1 MSFWSSLLSLFRKV
15 LSHFSPAM
23 LLITISLELLA
34 AGSSL
39 YNSCLLLV
47 TTEQL
52 HMSSW
57 RLSTSLMGML
67 VEVIEKEK
75 RTLVILVSRKKTAM
89 TLQLF
94 LGHLAWSPLIR
105 PKDNSCTCRKHNN
118 EIMKLKV
125 CLVLWVLHRS
135 VKLILKNR

>member
-1 MSFWSSLLSLFRKV
+1 MKQRKALLRASCLSNFELFCLLWNSRMSLFRKV
-15 LSHFSPAM
+15 LSHFSPVM

-75 RTLVILVSRKKTAM
+75 RTLVIHVSRRKATM

-94 LGHLAWSPLIR
+94 LFLHHLVPFD
-105 PKDNSCTCRKHNN
+105 PP
-118 EIMKLKV
+118 
-125 CLVLWVLHRS
+125 
-135 VKLILKNR
+135 